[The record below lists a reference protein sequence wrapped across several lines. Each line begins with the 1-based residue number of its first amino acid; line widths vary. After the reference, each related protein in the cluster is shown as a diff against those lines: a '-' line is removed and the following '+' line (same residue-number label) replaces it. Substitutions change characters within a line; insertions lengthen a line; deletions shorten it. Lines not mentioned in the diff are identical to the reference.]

1 MVNVVDANMQ
11 RPSVADKRRAFRA
24 LHERGCFV
32 LPNPWD
38 IGSARMLQHLG
49 FPGLASTSTGFAWA
63 SGLPDYAVNRMEVL
77 RHLTAL
83 CRAVD
88 IPVNADFESGFAS
101 DPEGVA
107 ASVRLA
113 VDTGVAGLSIEDR
126 NLDGAPDELY
136 DVPEAVKR
144 VRAARE
150 AIDSSG
156 ADVILVARTEI
167 LLIDSSATGTAIDK
181 LAAFAEAGADCLYA
195 PGVQKRDDIAAL
207 VRAVSPKPL
216 NVVMSAPG
224 LTVAELADLGVG
236 RISIGGA
243 LARVAW
249 AAAIGAAEKIKG
261 GSFDGLAGGTPGT
274 RLNGIFGQF
283 D

>member
-1 MVNVVDANMQ
+1 MVNVVDTNMQ
-11 RPSVADKRRAFRA
+11 RPSVTDKRRAFRA
-24 LHERGCFV
+24 LHQQGCFV

-63 SGLPDYAVNRMEVL
+63 SGLPDYAVSRTEML

-88 IPVNADFESGFAS
+88 IPVNADFESGFAR

-107 ASVRLA
+107 VNVRLA
-113 VDTGVAGLSIEDR
+113 LDAGVAGLSIEDR
-126 NLDGAPDELY
+126 NLDGSPEELY
-136 DVPEAVKR
+136 DVPEAVER

-150 AIDSSG
+150 AIDGSG
-156 ADVILVARTEI
+156 TDVVLVARTEI
-167 LLIDSSATGTAIDK
+167 LLIESSAIGTAIDR
-181 LAAFAEAGADCLYA
+181 LVAFAEAGADCLYA
-195 PGVQKRDDIAAL
+195 PGVQKPEDITAL

-224 LTVAELADLGVG
+224 LTVTELADLGVR

-249 AAAIGAAEKIKG
+249 AAAIGAAEKIRG

-274 RLNGIFGQF
+274 RLNGMFSQF
-283 D
+283 N

>member
-1 MVNVVDANMQ
+1 MSTSRQPIGLPDGSSGRRPATLPIDLSRMVNEMDTKLQ
-11 RPSVADKRRAFRA
+11 RPSVTDKRRAFRA
-24 LHERGCFV
+24 LHQKGCFV

-156 ADVILVARTEI
+156 ADVILVART
-167 LLIDSSATGTAIDK
+167 
-181 LAAFAEAGADCLYA
+181 
-195 PGVQKRDDIAAL
+195 
-207 VRAVSPKPL
+207 
-216 NVVMSAPG
+216 
-224 LTVAELADLGVG
+224 
-236 RISIGGA
+236 
-243 LARVAW
+243 
-249 AAAIGAAEKIKG
+249 
-261 GSFDGLAGGTPGT
+261 
-274 RLNGIFGQF
+274 
-283 D
+283 